1 MSYEDELMRLQRIIT
16 ADDSTDE
23 QIRAATAARTQLIDN
38 SIDEAFK
45 RFEART
51 EEFDALTSR
60 LKAVVDKIA
69 ANQLAGVID
78 TLNGVVS
85 DVQKAASDKPAGDKG
100 SGHA

>member
-1 MSYEDELMRLQRIIT
+1 MSYEDDLMRLQTIAT
-16 ADDSTDE
+16 ADDSTE
-23 QIRAATAARTQLIDN
+23 AQRKAARAARDQLIDN

-51 EEFDALTSR
+51 EEFTALTNR

-69 ANQLAGVID
+69 ANQLTGVID
-78 TLNGVVS
+78 TLDSVVS
-85 DVQKAASDKPAGDKG
+85 DVQKAAGDKPAGDKG